1 MQTTQCECLELCVV
15 QGTGAGV
22 VESAAHYVT
31 INDIPAEA
39 RAMIAAWEARPPHEQ
54 RFQSYGGSCPSMSM
68 TDFSNPPMRFRQRN
82 VKCNK
87 EIN

>member
-1 MQTTQCECLELCVV
+1 MQTAQCECLELCVI

-31 INDIPAEA
+31 IKDIPAEA
-39 RAMIAAWEARPPHEQ
+39 RAMIAAWEARPSHEQ
-54 RFQSYGGSCPSMSM
+54 RFQSQGSSCPSMSM
-68 TDFSNPPMRFRQRN
+68 SNFSNPPTRFRKRN
-82 VKCNK
+82 VKYNK